1 MSTSSQT
8 GYKHLEELLRCKE
21 HMILNQAQQISVLKQ
36 ELLLTQILLTEAKR
50 TPKIITA
57 LSKTELN
64 CKNEDAAINVK

>member
-8 GYKHLEELLRCKE
+8 GYKHLEELLRRKE
-21 HMILNQAQQISVLKQ
+21 HVILNQAQQISALKQ

-57 LSKTELN
+57 LSKTKLN